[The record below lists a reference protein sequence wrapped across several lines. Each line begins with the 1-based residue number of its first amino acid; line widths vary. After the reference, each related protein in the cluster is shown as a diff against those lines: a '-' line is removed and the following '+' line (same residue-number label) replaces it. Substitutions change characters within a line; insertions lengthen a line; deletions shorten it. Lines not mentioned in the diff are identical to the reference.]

1 MRVFQIGVA
10 GGVGRRLARILV
22 ERGDEVT
29 GMFRDPAQSDA
40 VAALGATPVSGDLI
54 NDSVDEL
61 AHKMAQ
67 HDAIVFS
74 AGAHGTGRDKTT
86 LIDGRGLEKAADAAR
101 LAGIKRFVLVSV
113 FPDAGRAGERNEGFE
128 HYMAVKKQADVYL
141 VGTDLDWII
150 VRPGTLTDGPGD
162 GLVTAG
168 PAIAYGDIR
177 RDNLAAFIAE
187 ALHTEGSSRV
197 IIEVT
202 DGSTPVR
209 EAARAALGA

>member
-187 ALHTEGSSRV
+187 ALHTESSSRAIV
-197 IIEVT
+197 EVT

>member
-86 LIDGRGLEKAADAAR
+86 LIDGRGLQKAADAAR

>member
-113 FPDAGRAGERNEGFE
+113 FPDAGRAGERSEGFE

-187 ALHTEGSSRV
+187 ALHTDGSSRAIV
-197 IIEVT
+197 EVT

>member
-10 GGVGRRLARILV
+10 GGVGRRLARLLV
-22 ERGDEVT
+22 ERGDEVS
-29 GMFRDPAQSDA
+29 GMFRDPAQRET
-40 VAALGATPVSGDLI
+40 VAGLGVTPVSGDLI

-61 AHKMAQ
+61 AQKMAQ
-67 HDAIVFS
+67 HDAVIFS
-74 AGAHGTGRDKTT
+74 AGAHGTGRDNTT

-101 LAGIKRFVLVSV
+101 LAGVSRFVLVSV
-113 FPDAGRAGERNEGFE
+113 FPDANRAGERSDGFE

-168 PAIAYGDIR
+168 PAIAYGDVR
-177 RDNLAAFIAE
+177 RDNLAAFLAE
-187 ALHTEGSSRV
+187 ALHTEGLSRAIV
-197 IIEVT
+197 EVT
-202 DGSTPVR
+202 NGSTPVR
-209 EAARAALGA
+209 EAARASLGA